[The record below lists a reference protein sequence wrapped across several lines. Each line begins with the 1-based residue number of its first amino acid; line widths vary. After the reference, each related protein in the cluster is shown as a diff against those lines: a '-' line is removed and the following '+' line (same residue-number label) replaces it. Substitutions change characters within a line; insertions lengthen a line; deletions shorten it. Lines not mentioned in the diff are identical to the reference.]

1 MKYIIIIAIILACGW
16 YLTFSRLVNA
26 IKEIT
31 TLESE
36 KTALTI
42 NIERYKNAEVEANK
56 TIKSLR
62 KSAESS
68 PNCLDW
74 SRTPVC
80 VDMLN
85 VLQERHNRNRAN

>member
-1 MKYIIIIAIILACGW
+1 MKYIIIIAIFLACGW

-26 IKEIT
+26 KKEIT

-42 NIERYKNAEVEANK
+42 NIERYKNAEMEANK

-62 KSAESS
+62 KSAESN

-80 VDMLN
+80 VESIN
-85 VLQERHNRNRAN
+85 ELQKRHNRNRAN

>member
-26 IKEIT
+26 KKEIT

-42 NIERYKNAEVEANK
+42 NIERYKNAEMEANK
-56 TIKSLR
+56 TISSLR
-62 KSAESS
+62 QGANSSKES
-68 PNCLDW
+68 LDW
-74 SRTPVC
+74 YNTRLPD
-80 VDMLN
+80 DML
-85 VLQERHNRNRAN
+85 VRLQERHNRNRAN

>member
-1 MKYIIIIAIILACGW
+1 MKYTIIIAIILACGW

-26 IKEIT
+26 KKEIT

-56 TIKSLR
+56 TISSLR
-62 KSAESS
+62 KSAESN

-80 VDMLN
+80 VESIN
-85 VLQERHNRNRAN
+85 ELQKRHNRNRAN

>member
-1 MKYIIIIAIILACGW
+1 MTVGLYFINLQ
-16 YLTFSRLVNA
+16 LTNA
-26 IKEIT
+26 KKEIT

-62 KSAESS
+62 KSAESN

-80 VDMLN
+80 VESIN
-85 VLQERHNRNRAN
+85 ELQKRHNRNRAN

>member
-1 MKYIIIIAIILACGW
+1 MTVGLYFINLQ
-16 YLTFSRLVNA
+16 LTNA
-26 IKEIT
+26 KKEIT

-36 KTALTI
+36 KKALTI

-62 KSAESS
+62 KSSKSS

-80 VDMLN
+80 VESIN
-85 VLQERHNRNRAN
+85 ELQKRHNRNRAN

>member
-26 IKEIT
+26 KKEIT
-31 TLESE
+31 TLENE
-36 KTALTI
+36 KIALFQ
-42 NIERYKNAEVEANK
+42 NIERYKNAEMEANK

-62 KSAESS
+62 QSAESNK
-68 PNCLDW
+68 NCLDW

-80 VDMLN
+80 ADMLN
-85 VLQERHNRNRAN
+85 ILQERHNRNRAN

>member
-26 IKEIT
+26 KKEIT
-31 TLESE
+31 TLENE

-42 NIERYKNAEVEANK
+42 NIERYKNAEMEANK

-62 KSAESS
+62 KSAESN

-80 VDMLN
+80 VESIN
-85 VLQERHNRNRAN
+85 ELQKRHNRNRAN

>member
-26 IKEIT
+26 KKEIT

-42 NIERYKNAEVEANK
+42 NIERYKNAEMEANK
-56 TIKSLR
+56 TISSLR
-62 KSAESS
+62 KSANSSKES
-68 PNCLDW
+68 LDW
-74 SRTPVC
+74 YNTPVPN
-80 VDMLN
+80 N
-85 VLQERHNRNRAN
+85 VLIRMQERHNRNRAN